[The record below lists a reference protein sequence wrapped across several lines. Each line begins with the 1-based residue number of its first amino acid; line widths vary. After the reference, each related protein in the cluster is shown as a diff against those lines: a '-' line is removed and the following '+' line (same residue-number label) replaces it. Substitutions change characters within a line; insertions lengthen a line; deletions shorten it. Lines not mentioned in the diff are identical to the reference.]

1 MACILDSTEFYIHN
15 FIKVTETDQE
25 ETDHK
30 ATETAY
36 LRQTK
41 VDQAFKKND
50 YNNANLSLSLV
61 TMNLGLSSQIFT
73 LEGGA

>member
-1 MACILDSTEFYIHN
+1 M
-15 FIKVTETDQE
+15 TETDQE

-41 VDQAFKKND
+41 VDQAFKEKID

-61 TMNLGLSSQIFT
+61 VI
-73 LEGGA
+73 